1 MKVVDLELP
10 EKGLVLID
18 CENEEVLTTINAE
31 KNLSGKARLPQRVL
45 LMREGKSKWR
55 HMVLRKNEF
64 VCSLKSLKDVIS
76 VVAKDDDSNFF
87 LK

>member
-10 EKGLVLID
+10 EIGLVLID
-18 CENEEVLTTINAE
+18 CENEEILTTINAV

-64 VCSLKSLKDVIS
+64 VCSLKSLKDMFKL
-76 VVAKDDDSNFF
+76 VAKGDDSSF
-87 LK
+87 LLK